1 MIWLTGWMM
10 FQDHCLQS
18 WNISRYIRKY
28 YSPTHSICCF
38 LFLLSI
44 AFWQLKTARYI
55 RYNVFSNLREG
66 CFPLPQDRTI
76 SSLHCLQLVLD
87 SSVIPEGSTDP
98 YMKKGSSMRKTGDN
112 HVSCLSSTKINFI
125 KGSTEG
131 IHFMETHP
139 SITFYKEKEHK
150 RTAMLSLWECY

>member
-18 WNISRYIRKY
+18 WNISRYPKILQSNTQY
-28 YSPTHSICCF
+28 LLF
-38 LFLLSI
+38 LFLLSK

-55 RYNVFSNLREG
+55 RYNVSSNLREG

-76 SSLHCLQLVLD
+76 SSLHCLHLVLD
-87 SSVIPEGSTDP
+87 SSVIPEGSTGL

-112 HVSCLSSTKINFI
+112 HVSCLSSTKTNFI

-150 RTAMLSLWECY
+150 RTAMLSWWECY